1 MLTAATSYL
10 WTKCALSAS
19 LNHGAGKGD
28 GPFVPDLDQEASE
41 AKREGNAADWVA
53 NGVLRGDASAAG
65 DYLGETAPNGWVV
78 TADMVAH
85 VQGYIDY
92 CLSRGKVVQAQVPIN
107 IPQLYI
113 RGIVDSQIITD
124 SSTLEI
130 IDLKYGW
137 RVVEAFWNPQ
147 LLCGAIGLFDPQ
159 KHDSVR
165 LTIYQ
170 PRPAHPDGKVRSWE
184 MDEQELTD
192 AYGWLAGKAAA
203 ALSPGAQGSPGGA
216 WCRDCGGRSRCE
228 ALAVAS
234 YAAFDWVKG
243 SAMTAMD
250 ARQLGDEMT
259 FLDEA
264 FALIKARH
272 SGVQA
277 EVEGRMKRGE
287 YIPGNA
293 WDVRLGDREF
303 DVPLDV
309 VEAKTGLR
317 PYKLVPMSPAELEK
331 EGADPDIV
339 TSLTTR
345 RFAGRKLVRVTPSYF
360 TRMFPKEGKKTK
372 KTAPKT

>member
-1 MLTAATSYL
+1 MLTLSTSHL

-19 LNHGAGKGD
+19 LSRGTGTGD
-28 GPFVPDLDQEASE
+28 GPFVPDVDQEASE
-41 AKREGNAADWVA
+41 AKREGIAADWVA

-78 TADMVAH
+78 TPDMVAH

-92 CLSRGKVVQAQVPIN
+92 CQSRGKVVQAQVPVN

-113 RGIVDSQIITD
+113 RGIVDSQIVAD

-130 IDLKYGW
+130 IDLKYGY
-137 RVVEAFWNPQ
+137 RIVEALWNPQ
-147 LLCGAIGLFDPQ
+147 LLGGAIGLFDPE

-170 PRPAHPDGKVRSWE
+170 PRPAHPDGKARSWE
-184 MDEQELTD
+184 MDEQELTT
-192 AYGWLAGKAAA
+192 AYQWLAGKASA
-203 ALSPGAQGSPGGA
+203 ALSPGAKGTPGGA
-216 WCRDCGGRSRCE
+216 YCRDCDGRGRCE
-228 ALAVAS
+228 ALTTAS
-234 YAAFDWVKG
+234 YAAFDWVRG

-264 FALIKARH
+264 LELIKARH
-272 SGVQA
+272 GGVKA

-287 YIPGNA
+287 YIPGHA

-303 DVPLDV
+303 DVPLEV
-309 VEAKTGLR
+309 VEEKTGIK
-317 PYKLVPMSPAELEK
+317 PYKLVPMSPAELERA
-331 EGADPDIV
+331 GADPDEV
-339 TSLTTR
+339 SELTTR
-345 RFAGRKLVRVTPSYF
+345 RFAGRKLVRMTPTF
-360 TRMFPKEGKKTK
+360 FARMFPKPAKEKRKPAK
-372 KTAPKT
+372 